1 VGARRLCA
9 KALHCRAARTRTK
22 LNHATHINE
31 ACHVRSHDIS
41 FETRCTSKSHL
52 VHRNASH
59 PRPGAMPCSSRLPA
73 RHTGKHLRVDPPF
86 CAPEFSFC
94 AWLPMLLEFVLPTEP
109 LPPPPTLLSALLM
122 RTDAEST
129 QSRSSSRA
137 SRESPPPLPPAGDK
151 LPLYVGD
158 FSGLKIEWSEDKDAV
173 AYSLNTYC

>member
-1 VGARRLCA
+1 VGARRLRA
-9 KALHCRAARTRTK
+9 KALHCCAARTRTK

-31 ACHVRSHDIS
+31 ACHMRSHDKS

-52 VHRNASH
+52 VHRNVSH

-94 AWLPMLLEFVLPTEP
+94 AWLPTLLKFALPPEP
-109 LPPPPTLLSALLM
+109 LPPPPTPLSALLT
-122 RTDAEST
+122 RTDAESM

-151 LPLYVGD
+151 MPLYAGD
-158 FSGLKIEWSEDKDAV
+158 VSGLEIESSQDKDAF
-173 AYSLNTYC
+173 AYSMNTCC